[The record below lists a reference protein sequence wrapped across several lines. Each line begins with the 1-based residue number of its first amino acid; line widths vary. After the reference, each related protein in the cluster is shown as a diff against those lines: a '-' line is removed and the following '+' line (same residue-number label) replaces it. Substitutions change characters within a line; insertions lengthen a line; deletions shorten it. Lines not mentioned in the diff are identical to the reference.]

1 MRPADQ
7 ITGNSAH
14 IALSCLWS
22 QRGGKV
28 RKKGLRGTP
37 QGAAYGELRFED
49 CRCLDDL
56 GCVAF
61 LLRQFSVS
69 VV

>member
-28 RKKGLRGTP
+28 RKKGLRGTA
-37 QGAAYGELRFED
+37 QGAAYGEIAVVWMT
-49 CRCLDDL
+49 L
-56 GCVAF
+56 GALPSC
-61 LLRQFSVS
+61 
-69 VV
+69 